1 MKIAFVGA
9 GWVASRHLSKLVL
22 EKGLEIVGHVSPIAA
37 ELDAATRHWGGRGY
51 QTVKDLLKTE
61 KVDAAWITV
70 PPAEH
75 GDIEYTFLDKG
86 IPLFIEKP
94 LSADR
99 ATGERI
105 GQKIQEKGVV
115 AAVGYHWRAMDT
127 IPEVK
132 RFLLKNPARMVLAAW
147 HDSTPPPAWWHKQS
161 TSGGQMV
168 EQATHLFDLAR
179 YLVGEARVVDALA
192 HKNQRPAYPHSDVA
206 DVSAALVDFAGCI
219 PGVFSATCVL
229 RSQAE
234 VYVKIVCEGT
244 IITITQTDVTF
255 DSGSTKREFH
265 VVEDPFLVEDKAFIK
280 AIKANNPAL
289 LFSGYQDALK
299 THTLCHDVL
308 EKYQKK

>member
-9 GWVASRHLSKLVL
+9 GWVANRHLSQLVQ
-22 EKGLEIVGHVSPIAA
+22 EKDLEIVGHVSPIAA
-37 ELDAATRHWGGRGY
+37 ELDAATSRWGGRGY
-51 QTVKDLLKTE
+51 QTVQDLLKAE

-75 GDIEYTFLDKG
+75 GEIECAFLDKG

-105 GQKIQEKGVV
+105 GEIIREKGVV

-127 IPEVK
+127 LPEVK

-179 YLVGEARVVDALA
+179 YLVGEARVMHALA

-206 DVSAALVDFAGCI
+206 DVSAALVAFPAGV
-219 PGVFSATCVL
+219 PGVFSATCAL
-229 RSQAE
+229 SSQLE

-244 IITITQTDVTF
+244 MITITQTSVTF

-280 AIKANNPAL
+280 AIRVNDPAL
-289 LFSGYQDALK
+289 LFSNYQDALK
-299 THTLCHDVL
+299 THSLCHDVL
-308 EKYQKK
+308 EKYQK